1 MKAETQNVNIT
12 APDETKS
19 TDLLYLQYIHM
30 RLHAALHSL
39 FKIVAF
45 LLKLNYTQGNCQLS
59 HQDKMF
65 ALKEHYV
72 VLEEKFK
79 IRIVLFRIVMVP

>member
-1 MKAETQNVNIT
+1 
-12 APDETKS
+12 
-19 TDLLYLQYIHM
+19 M

-45 LLKLNYTQGNCQLS
+45 LLKLNYTQGNCQLG

-65 ALKEHYV
+65 ALKGHYV

-79 IRIVLFRIVMVP
+79 LVLIFMISMRQKYNDYLTDIINIKLFIF